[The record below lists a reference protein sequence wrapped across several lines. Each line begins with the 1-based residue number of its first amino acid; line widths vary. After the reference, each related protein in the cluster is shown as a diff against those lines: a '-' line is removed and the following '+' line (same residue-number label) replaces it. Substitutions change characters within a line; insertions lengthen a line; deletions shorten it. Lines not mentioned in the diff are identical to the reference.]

1 MKIEETLKS
10 HIIDRYG
17 SVRAFALK
25 ADIAYTTVVTI
36 LHRGINNA
44 SLTSIKRIC
53 DALSISPD
61 KLSEGEIVFKS
72 DLSDFIEI
80 KEPKIDLN
88 DLLSQYKW
96 TLKNNPVELDGHT
109 LTERDIDTLATAID
123 ISLEMIKQN
132 VRS

>member
-10 HIIDRYG
+10 YIIERYG
-17 SVRAFALK
+17 SVRAFALN

-36 LHRGINNA
+36 LQRGINNA

-53 DALSISPD
+53 DALNISPD

-72 DLSDFIEI
+72 DLSEFIEI

-88 DLLSQYKW
+88 TLISQYKW
-96 TLKNNPVELDGHT
+96 TLRNNPVEFDGHV
-109 LTERDIDTLATAID
+109 LTEQEINTISTAID

-132 VRS
+132 TRS